1 MECDYKRSNK
11 LWIGD
16 LTGFHP
22 IGFQALTKP
31 LFIGSDLLTEQYVF
45 SLVLIVS
52 AYCIVT
58 VTRRWMSTPSRLGLE
73 TRLRD
78 ILLH

>member
-45 SLVLIVS
+45 LLVLIVS

-58 VTRRWMSTPSRLGLE
+58 VTAAGC
-73 TRLRD
+73 
-78 ILLH
+78 LLPVDLDWKQG